1 MKLRVSVKMTNV
13 RQFEVE
19 VADPD
24 LYAGDLKVL
33 IFAAAKR
40 EFGEHDE
47 MRIVS
52 VEEVIGEAHL
62 DEQVRKEPEEAPHA
76 PPP

>member
-52 VEEVIGEAHL
+52 VEEVIGGEAT
-62 DEQVRKEPEEAPHA
+62 P
-76 PPP
+76 

>member
-52 VEEVIGEAHL
+52 FEEVIGEAHL
-62 DEQVRKEPEEAPHA
+62 DEQGRREPEEAPHA
-76 PPP
+76 PPS

>member
-1 MKLRVSVKMTNV
+1 MKLRVNV
-13 RQFEVE
+13 RMTKVHQFDIEID
-19 VADPD
+19 DPD
-24 LYAGDLKVL
+24 MYAGDLKVL

-52 VEEVIGEAHL
+52 VEEVIGEA
-62 DEQVRKEPEEAPHA
+62 EASHA
-76 PPP
+76 QAG